1 MFGAMWA
8 ASALMRGGPTPE
20 GLQEQISGDQFQTVK
35 PKMSQPTA
43 RISTSNAG
51 EHINLQI
58 NAKDAKG
65 MSRDQIAAMVQSELG
80 AMTQTQMNMN
90 LNVNDN
96 TQDLSNS
103 QWLQGF
109 VSNAL
114 DKGFGF

>member
-1 MFGAMWA
+1 MWA
-8 ASALMRGGPTPE
+8 ASAIVRGGPTPE
-20 GLQEQISGDQFQTVK
+20 GLQEQMNPPVPQQ
-35 PKMSQPTA
+35 MQHQPTA
-43 RISTSNAG
+43 RIATNNAG
-51 EHINLQI
+51 EHINLSI
-58 NAKDAKG
+58 NAKDAQG

-80 AMTQTQMNMN
+80 AQTQMQMNMN